1 MKEDLKKKRKDKQV
15 TEEKTGFE
23 VTSEPKKL
31 LQKRPPK
38 VVRGEKAEEKTLKK
52 DIPKP
57 WKHQRSQSK
66 KEV

>member
-1 MKEDLKKKRKDKQV
+1 MKEDLKKKRKEKQV
-15 TEEKTGFE
+15 TEEKTGLE
-23 VTSEPKKL
+23 VTCEAKKL
-31 LQKRPPK
+31 AQKRPPK
-38 VVRGEKAEEKTLKK
+38 QVRGEKVEEKTLKK